1 MQRDINK
8 RKHNNPVSWIVIITL
23 IFFVSG
29 CASTG
34 GDNKQVRKATNQN
47 CAPTKQA
54 VNNNQQSLQKE
65 PQQSNQQENGCAP
78 SGVIHITENYG
89 VDPEI
94 RKEFDDAVVLLNQNE
109 YAEAIKLLKAVS
121 GKTSKFSAPYINLGI
136 AYVRTDEL
144 GKAEENFKKALEIN
158 NQHPVAHNELGLVYR
173 KTGRYVEARQLYESL
188 LVMYPDFMPAR
199 KNLGVLCDIYLQDLS
214 CALEQYE
221 KYLSDVPDDEKVK
234 IWVADV
240 NSRM

>member
-1 MQRDINK
+1 MQRNINK
-8 RKHNNPVSWIVIITL
+8 IKHNNPVSRVVIIAL
-23 IFFVSG
+23 IFLVSG

-34 GDNKQVRKATNQN
+34 GKQVSRATNQN

-54 VNNNQQSLQKE
+54 DNQNQQSS
-65 PQQSNQQENGCAP
+65 QQSNQPQAGCGPA
-78 SGVIHITENYG
+78 GVIQITENYG

-109 YAEAIKLLKAVS
+109 YADAIKLLKAVS

-136 AYVRTDEL
+136 AYARTDEL

-173 KTGRYVEARQLYESL
+173 KTGRYVEARQLYETL

-221 KYLSDVPDDEKVK
+221 KYLSDMPDDEKVK

>member
-1 MQRDINK
+1 MQRNINK
-8 RKHNNPVSWIVIITL
+8 IKHNNPVSWIVIIAL
-23 IFFVSG
+23 IFIVSG
-29 CASTG
+29 CSSTG
-34 GDNKQVRKATNQN
+34 GERKQVSRATNQN
-47 CAPTKQA
+47 CTPTKKVDSQ
-54 VNNNQQSLQKE
+54 NLQDSQQNNQQQG
-65 PQQSNQQENGCAP
+65 GCGPA
-78 SGVIHITENYG
+78 GVIQISENYG

-94 RKEFDDAVVLLNQNE
+94 RKEFDEAVVLLNQSE

-144 GKAEENFKKALEIN
+144 GKAEESFKKALEIN

-173 KTGRYVEARQLYESL
+173 KTGRYAEARQLYESL

-199 KNLGVLCDIYLQDLS
+199 KNLGVLCDIYLQDLT

-221 KYLSDVPDDEKVK
+221 KYLSDMPDDEKVK

>member
-1 MQRDINK
+1 MQRNINK
-8 RKHNNPVSWIVIITL
+8 IRHNNPVSWIVIIAS
-23 IFFVSG
+23 IFLVSG

-34 GDNKQVRKATNQN
+34 EEQVSRATNQN
-47 CAPTKQA
+47 CTPTKKVDSQ
-54 VNNNQQSLQKE
+54 NQQHD
-65 PQQSNQQENGCAP
+65 GCGPA
-78 SGVIHITENYG
+78 GVIQITENYG

-94 RKEFDDAVVLLNQNE
+94 RKEFDDAVVLLNQSE
-109 YAEAIKLLKAVS
+109 YAEAIELLKAVS

-144 GKAEENFKKALEIN
+144 GKAEESFKKALEIN

-199 KNLGVLCDIYLQDLS
+199 KNLGVLCDIYLQDFA

-221 KYLSDVPDDEKVK
+221 KYLSDMPDDEKVK